1 MRSNSISHSPPL
13 SPSQVMGAVVDI
25 ATSLRTSLV
34 SSTSTHNHFG
44 DAGTATIAEALRS
57 NQVLTTLDLSS
68 NGPITA
74 PVDLSGEYDAS
85 GIALADVEVNEV
97 RLKTLSLGNNRIR
110 AEGVTAIAEA
120 LRGNEVLTTLDL
132 CANDLGDEG
141 KGVIRGAV
149 SGRVR
154 FKLKM

>member
-1 MRSNSISHSPPL
+1 
-13 SPSQVMGAVVDI
+13 
-25 ATSLRTSLV
+25 
-34 SSTSTHNHFG
+34 
-44 DAGTATIAEALRS
+44 
-57 NQVLTTLDLSS
+57 VLTTLDLSS

-85 GIALADVEVNEV
+85 GIALADALKVN
-97 RLKTLSLGNNRIR
+97 G
-110 AEGVTAIAEA
+110 
-120 LRGNEVLTTLDL
+120 VLTTLDL

>member
-1 MRSNSISHSPPL
+1 MDL
-13 SPSQVMGAVVDI
+13 SKFGEALASAGAV
-25 ATSLRTSLV
+25 A
-34 SSTSTHNHFG
+34 
-44 DAGTATIAEALRS
+44 IAEALKA
-57 NQVLTTLDLSS
+57 NAVLTTLDLSS

-141 KGVIRGAV
+141 KGVIRDAV
-149 SGRVR
+149 SGREG
-154 FKLKM
+154 FKLQM